1 VARAPA
7 RRAPYRQAPPAS
19 PAGAANLLLD
29 RDVWLLLPLRAFL
42 GITFVYAGLQ
52 KLADRWFFRGGAP
65 SSLQSQLHGAART
78 SPVGGLLATPAHHAV
93 LFGLLIAFGELAVG
107 VGTLLGLWARAAAV
121 GGMVLSLAFLLAVSW
136 HSRPY
141 YYGADVVFLFAWTP
155 LAIAGAG
162 RISVDALAATRARAD
177 VGLRPPQPVT
187 LEFAAV
193 QRLCGYH
200 DAGRCTAQ
208 HGRRCGPAGCPVLKA
223 SDPPARTTAE
233 LDRRTLLTRAGWA
246 GWVAAGTVLAGG
258 FVALAGRV
266 VPPRPKRVATAS
278 LSTGTPPG
286 TGTPTTTAGTAGSGA
301 PTSGAPPASSA
312 ATEAPAAAPP
322 TTGAPAPASPPPPTA
337 PPTTRAIAGTRIG
350 PAAAV
355 PVGGAASFTDPRTG
369 DPAYALQPVRGR
381 FLAFDATCT
390 HNGCPVQYT
399 GAEFQCPCHGAAFDS
414 STGAVVQGPARRPLR
429 AIPVQLGPDGQLYV
443 Q

>member
-1 VARAPA
+1 
-7 RRAPYRQAPPAS
+7 
-19 PAGAANLLLD
+19 LLLD
-29 RDVWLLLPLRAFL
+29 RDFWLLLPLRAFL
-42 GITFVYAGLQ
+42 GVTFVYAGLQ
-52 KLADRWFFRGGAP
+52 KLADRWFFSAAAP
-65 SSLQSQLHGAART
+65 SSVQSQLHGAART
-78 SPVGGLLATPAHHAV
+78 SPLGGLLATPAHHAV

-121 GGMVLSLAFLLAVSW
+121 GGMVLSLSFLLAVSW

-141 YYGADVVFLFAWTP
+141 YYGADIVFVFAWTP

-162 RISVDALAATRARAD
+162 RFSVDAMAAARARAD
-177 VGLRPPQPVT
+177 VGLRPQVPVT
-187 LEFAAV
+187 LDFATV
-193 QRLCGYH
+193 QKLCGYY
-200 DAGRCTAQ
+200 DGGRCSAQ
-208 HGRRCGPAGCPVLKA
+208 HGRRCGPTGCPVLKA
-223 SDPPARTTAE
+223 SEPPARTATE

-266 VPPRPKRVATAS
+266 VPPRTKRLATAS
-278 LSTGTPPG
+278 LSTGAPPS
-286 TGTPTTTAGTAGSGA
+286 TGDATTTSGA
-301 PTSGAPPASSA
+301 PTSAPATTSAPPAS
-312 ATEAPAAAPP
+312 TEAP
-322 TTGAPAPASPPPPTA
+322 TTAAPAPATAAPARPSTA

-369 DPAYALQPVRGR
+369 DPAYALQPLRGR

-390 HNGCPVQYT
+390 HNGCPVEYAGT
-399 GAEFQCPCHGAAFDS
+399 EFQCPCHGAAFDAT
-414 STGAVVQGPARRPLR
+414 TGAVLQGPARRPLR
-429 AIPVQLGPDGQLYV
+429 AIPVQVGPDGQLYV

>member
-1 VARAPA
+1 MARAPA
-7 RRAPYRQAPPAS
+7 RRAPKRDAPPAPS
-19 PAGAANLLLD
+19 SGAAEVLFD
-29 RDVWLLLPLRAFL
+29 GEVWLLLPLRAFL
-42 GITFVYAGLQ
+42 GVTFLYAGLQ
-52 KLADRWFFRGGAP
+52 KLADRWFFSGAAP
-65 SSLQSQLHGAART
+65 SSVQSQLHAALRT

-93 LFGLLIAFGELAVG
+93 LFGLLIAFGEVAIG

-121 GGMVLSLAFLLAVSW
+121 GGMVLSLSFLLAVSW

-162 RISVDALAATRARAD
+162 RFSVDALAATRARAD
-177 VGLRPPQPVT
+177 LGLRPPVPVT
-187 LEFAAV
+187 LEFATV
-193 QRLCGYH
+193 QRLCGYY
-200 DAGRCTAQ
+200 DAGRCSAL
-208 HGRRCGPAGCPVLKA
+208 HARRCGPSGCPVLKA
-223 SDPPARTTAE
+223 SGPPPRTAAE

-246 GWVAAGTVLAGG
+246 GWAAAGTVLAGG

-278 LSTGTPPG
+278 LSTGAPSG
-286 TGTPTTTAGTAGSGA
+286 TDA
-301 PTSGAPPASSA
+301 PTPGAGPSTATTPASGAPPASTASS
-312 ATEAPAAAPP
+312 EAPATAPP
-322 TTGAPAPASPPPPTA
+322 ATAPPPTA
-337 PPTTRAIAGTRIG
+337 PPATAPPTTKAIAGTRIG
-350 PAAAV
+350 PASAV

-381 FLAFDATCT
+381 FVAFDATCT
-390 HNGCPVQYT
+390 HNGCPVQYA
-399 GAEFQCPCHGAAFDS
+399 GSEFQCPCHGAAFDT

-429 AIPVQLGPDGQLYV
+429 AIPIQAGPDGQLYV